1 MKTKFW
7 IVLLALALAVCLGLS
22 AVLLLPGE
30 PAAYAR
36 ISSQGVVLKTVDL
49 HTDQEFTVE
58 TSQGGLNTVTVR
70 DGKIAVTQADC
81 PDQYCVHRGFCNS
94 GTPIVCL
101 PHQLIIEF
109 LTDAGVDGVVG

>member
-7 IVLLALALAVCLGLS
+7 VLLLAAVLAVCAGLS
-22 AVLLLPGE
+22 VLLLLPGS

-36 ISSQGVVLKTVDL
+36 ITSRGTVVEIVDL
-49 HTDQEFTVE
+49 SRDQEFLVE
-58 TSQGGLNTVTVR
+58 DSAGCNTVTVR

-101 PHQLIIEF
+101 PHQLVIEF
-109 LTDAGVDGVVG
+109 LADQGVDGIVG